1 MGKMTEKSSRHH
13 WSGFTKIWEN
23 DTITTQKIIFALKKK
38 IVQAIWDDLN
48 GSISTANETDK
59 NPGSYRSFPKI
70 YWANLVN

>member
-1 MGKMTEKSSRHH
+1 MRK
-13 WSGFTKIWEN
+13 WYDYNTKN
-23 DTITTQKIIFALKKK
+23 NFLFKKK

-70 YWANLVN
+70 